1 MRTHRSI
8 LSALLAVGM
17 ACCVGR
23 ARAEPEPMQLEGA
36 DKEFVTAA
44 GMGSVG
50 EVKLGQLAI
59 EHAESADV
67 KRFARRMVEDH
78 GKANTEL
85 TSLAKEKSAPVPMDA
100 GPEHKVALAKLAA
113 LSGAAFDK
121 AYMAQMVE
129 DHRRDIAAFENQIR
143 TGKDPVVRAWASKML
158 PTLRLHLRMA
168 RELASR
174 SGAAVP
180 ERK

>member
-1 MRTHRSI
+1 MRTHRSV
-8 LSALLAVGM
+8 LAVLLAVGM

-23 ARAEPEPMQLEGA
+23 ARAEPEPVQLEGA
-36 DKEFVTAA
+36 DKEFLTAA
-44 GMGSVG
+44 GMSSVG

-59 EHAESADV
+59 EHAENPDV

-100 GPEHKVALAKLAA
+100 GPEHKVALAKLTA
-113 LSGAAFDK
+113 LTGAAFDK
-121 AYMAQMVE
+121 AYVAQMVE
-129 DHRRDIAAFENQIR
+129 DHRRDIAAFENQAR

-174 SGAAVP
+174 MGVAVP
-180 ERK
+180 DRK